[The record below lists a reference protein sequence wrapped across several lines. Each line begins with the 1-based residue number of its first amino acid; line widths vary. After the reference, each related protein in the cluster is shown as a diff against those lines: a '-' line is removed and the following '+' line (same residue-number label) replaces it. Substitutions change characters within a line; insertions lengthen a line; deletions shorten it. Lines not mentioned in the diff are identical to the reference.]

1 MTQAEI
7 AEIEK
12 AWSVAL
18 TPEQLARQLRMADS
32 VEREQLRYL
41 YAASKPTPLA
51 RVRTE
56 QPSTKTAEKVA

>member
-41 YAASKPTPLA
+41 YTAPKPDTSCA
-51 RVRTE
+51 RDV
-56 QPSTKTAEKVA
+56 K